1 MNGLRC
7 YLSRDEAKAILAAA
21 VNERLNV
28 ESFLGHCRCDIQVLD
43 DSRVE
48 VAFWGAEDAAESTKD
63 NRDAP
68 ASAAP
73 TIK

>member
-7 YLSRDEAKAILAAA
+7 YLSRDEAKAILTAA
-21 VNERLNV
+21 VNERLKV
-28 ESFLGHCRCDIQVLD
+28 ESFLGHCHCDIQVLE

-48 VAFWGAEDAAESTKD
+48 VAFWGAEEASESDKEPKA
-63 NRDAP
+63 AP

-73 TIK
+73 AEK

>member
-7 YLSRDEAKAILAAA
+7 YLSRDEAKAILTAA

-28 ESFLGHCRCDIQVLD
+28 ESFLGHCRCDIQLLE

-48 VAFWGAEDAAESTKD
+48 VAFWGAEAAGESDTESK
-63 NRDAP
+63 
-68 ASAAP
+68 AAP
-73 TIK
+73 TSPAPAKK

>member
-7 YLSRDEAKAILAAA
+7 YLSRDEAKTILAAA

-28 ESFLGHCRCDIQVLD
+28 VNILGQCRCDIQVLE

-48 VAFWGAEDAAESTKD
+48 VAFWGPEEANESEKD
-63 NRDAP
+63 SKTASTAP
-68 ASAAP
+68 A
-73 TIK
+73 KK